1 MPELPEVE
9 TVRRVLEKALKGRR
23 LVEARPKLDD
33 HIVFD
38 RATPAE
44 VRAALTGAK
53 VTGVGR
59 RGKYLWIELDRRPWP
74 VIHFGMTGK
83 VEAISPRLKS
93 LGPLWEGASVP
104 AADASSKDAALPKFC
119 RLLLVAD
126 DGARVAITDA
136 RRFGRIRLANDPL
149 KEPPV
154 SELGPDP
161 LIDDFPSAKELA
173 RALAKRKAPIK
184 AVLLDQGLFAGVG
197 NWIADEVLFQ
207 ARLSPKRLAS
217 KLTAKE
223 VARLR
228 TKLLGILRKAVAVH
242 ADYERYPRT
251 WLFHYRW
258 GRKAGALAH
267 GNRKIRHD
275 DIGGRTT
282 AWVPELQK

>member
-9 TVRRVLEKALKGRR
+9 AVRRVLEKALKGRR
-23 LVEARPKLDD
+23 LVEVRPRLDD
-33 HIVFD
+33 RIMYD

-44 VRAALTGAK
+44 VRDALTGAK
-53 VTGVGR
+53 VTGAGR
-59 RGKYLWIELDRRPWP
+59 RGKYLWLELDRRPWP

-83 VEAISPRLKS
+83 VEVISSRLKS
-93 LGPLWEGASVP
+93 FGSIWEGASIP
-104 AADASSKDAALPKFC
+104 AADTATDALPKFC
-119 RLLLVAD
+119 KLLLVAD
-126 DGARVAITDA
+126 DGARAAFLDA
-136 RRFGRIRLANDPL
+136 RRFGRIRLAEDPL
-149 KEPPV
+149 KEPPI

-161 LIDDFPSAKELA
+161 IVGDFPSAKELA
-173 RALAKRKAPIK
+173 KTLAKRKAPIK

-207 ARLSPKRLAS
+207 ARLSPNRLAS
-217 KLTAKE
+217 KLSAAE

-228 TKLLGILRKAVAVH
+228 TKLLEILRKAISVH

-267 GNRKIRHD
+267 GQRKIRHD